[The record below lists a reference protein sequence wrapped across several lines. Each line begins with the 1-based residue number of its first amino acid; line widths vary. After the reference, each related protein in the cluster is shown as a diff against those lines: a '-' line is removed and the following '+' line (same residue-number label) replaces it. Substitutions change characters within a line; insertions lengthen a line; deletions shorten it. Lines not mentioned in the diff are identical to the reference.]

1 MECWRLLLL
10 HGIGIAAQL
19 LIFVSLWTQQ
29 SIERG
34 FLGFT
39 CNQLNQLRHDGPD
52 RPATGPAPVK
62 PPQTLPKKGGNPQ
75 KTVIQYLITRKEYLI
90 QFNVSLPLLKRN
102 WLLRYPVSALIVFHT
117 PDIRAED
124 IQSIADH
131 WNADI
136 RTVSVSPTLPD
147 YVHDLQKTNACVC
160 CCNNHRGPG
169 RRGPG
174 GIVVGK
180 YHINYCQM
188 NRFRTLEMYR
198 HPSLAD
204 FDYFIQ
210 LDTDLYVNKPMPYN
224 PVVRMADLGGVIG
237 YHEKVVLPDATR
249 DCNLGMYEAIE
260 NWIDRSSLS
269 PRYRPARGTSY
280 AGNFVIG
287 DLRFFRSEEYY
298 TFARWINNEEKGIW
312 THRWPDQG
320 FLPNIAGVYFAEAQ
334 HVQFSDLFAEKV
346 LVHTSQSLGRK
357 P

>member
-1 MECWRLLLL
+1 MEWRRLLLL
-10 HGIGIAAQL
+10 HGTGIVAQL
-19 LIFVSLWTQQ
+19 LLFVSLRTPLL
-29 SIERG
+29 SIDRG

-39 CNQLNQLRHDGPD
+39 CNQLHQLRHDGP
-52 RPATGPAPVK
+52 APVK
-62 PPQTLPKKGGNPQ
+62 PLQTLPKKGGDPQ
-75 KTVIQYLITRKEYLI
+75 KTVITYLITREEYLI

-117 PDIRAED
+117 SDIRAEN
-124 IQSIADH
+124 IRSIADH

-136 RTVSVSPTLPD
+136 RTVSISPTLPD
-147 YVHDLQKTNACVC
+147 YVHQLQKTDACVC

-169 RRGPG
+169 RKGPG
-174 GIVVGK
+174 GMVVGQ
-180 YHINYCQM
+180 YHKNYCQM
-188 NRFRTLEMYR
+188 NRFRTFEMYR

-210 LDTDLYVNKPMPYN
+210 MDTDLYVKKPMPYN
-224 PVVRMADLGGVIG
+224 PVVRMADLGGVMG
-237 YHEKVVLPDATR
+237 YHKKEVRPNTKS

-260 NWIDRSSLS
+260 NWINRSSLY

-280 AGNFVIG
+280 TGNFIIG

-312 THRWPDQG
+312 THRWPDQA
-320 FLPNIAGVYFAEAQ
+320 FLPIIAGVYFAEAQ
-334 HVQFSDLFAEKV
+334 HVQFSDLLTEEV
-346 LVHTSQSLGRK
+346 LVHTSQSIGRK